1 MWLSLRWPAHEG
13 RRSTSQEMSSFS
25 LFSSFFLPLILYRSA
40 FAALTP
46 SLACPSSIFPLCP
59 HHFLFSLS
67 PISSRQYPFP
77 SLLTFFLAEE
87 AQCLC
92 IKVTTGG
99 GLQPARE
106 ENKVTADKWKKLI
119 NKNSCFAAADVYYT
133 SCSFSFCLFCKIE
146 VVTFYHFTCCLM

>member
-1 MWLSLRWPAHEG
+1 MACTWGEEEHKPRNVLFLSFF
-13 RRSTSQEMSSFS
+13 TSHIVQVCFCCSHLFSCLSISYFPSLSSPFS
-25 LFSSFFLPLILYRSA
+25 LFFM
-40 FAALTP
+40 
-46 SLACPSSIFPLCP
+46 
-59 HHFLFSLS
+59 S
-67 PISSRQYPFP
+67 PISPRQYPFP
-77 SLLTFFLAEE
+77 SVLPFFLAEE

-119 NKNSCFAAADVYYT
+119 NKNSCFGAADDCYT